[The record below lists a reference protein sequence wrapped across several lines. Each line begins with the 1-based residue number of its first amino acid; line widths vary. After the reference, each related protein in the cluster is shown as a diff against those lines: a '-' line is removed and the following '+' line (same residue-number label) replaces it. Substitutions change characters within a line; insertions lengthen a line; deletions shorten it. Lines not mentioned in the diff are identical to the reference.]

1 MTTFFVTY
9 GQTKWDKTLD
19 KADAYY
25 KVGDY
30 RKSIK
35 TLTKFNKKVTKALGV
50 DHDYIM
56 RYNLQMAKNSL
67 ASGFLED
74 FTSRINETVAKS
86 SIKFGSNTVE
96 HAKVLL
102 DAAQLYTI
110 YGNYLTAKNYVYNA
124 KNTLESSGK
133 IEDNLSAKIQL
144 TTAEIYSGQGFYNK
158 ALSYINEIDQYFSGR
173 AFAKETYVDASS
185 GKLKTKK
192 LDPKEVQDRLG
203 DYATLLILKAETM
216 GKQGDVFNADPL
228 FAKNSFWIKKN
239 LGSQHIKY
247 IENNYLWGKMLEA
260 NGVLDLKDAVKEASF
275 EKSLSLIK
283 KGYAASHYLA
293 FDIYESLMKNY
304 LYRGENGKYRTISN
318 EYEKIIKKHF
328 KKSSIHYITLNTIEF
343 NTKLDKQKTSK
354 LQAKAGSL
362 LTSHSGIPKYHKK
375 RIEVLDFL
383 VKVAITNKNYKHGE
397 SYLLDLLEV
406 KRNLFGDLSPEYH
419 LSKIKLGNFYL
430 DFTGK
435 FKEAGEIYDTSF
447 QEIIKKEI
455 DIKHVDYFEILNHMA
470 IYYEQSDE
478 YEKASEILNSAL
490 TAAQAKYEK
499 LDIAYGIELDRIASL
514 KLKIGE
520 YEEAEKYIENAISI
534 LKDHRKDDKDVIHY
548 IKSLET
554 KARYEAIK
562 GDFEE
567 AENIINTSQKLLKK
581 ADSKV
586 GYNEL
591 ASQEELASLDI
602 ALGKYSSTDKIL
614 TNILRTYEKL
624 YGKESRN
631 IIRPLIDYGK
641 LKLINGDYT
650 EAEKIARRANNIAIA
665 IFGEH
670 STKTAS
676 TYILL
681 AEITTTLGDYDKA
694 YDYISKAIP
703 IQEAAFG
710 REHVEVAKSISQQGL
725 ILFYQGGFNDKAER
739 LMRESMSIIAQKLGG
754 NNPMYAEGLKDLA
767 TVAIAQKKYDDAFN
781 SLELAEKI
789 WVSKIGKHNNINAA
803 EIYLLTG
810 DLYYHQYNYAR
821 AEEYYEKAKQ
831 LYTKFFNIQHPDYV
845 KVISKLSKVYY
856 MKGESKKA
864 ENTINEAIDS
874 YNLFIKNY
882 FPSLSERE
890 KTKFWNT
897 IKHDFEFF
905 NSIAL
910 SHTTEDKKLMEKVY
924 NNALTTK
931 ALLLNTSI
939 KIRHNILASGDKELI
954 ENYDKWLANKELLTQ
969 ALSMNEEQLVENGI
983 NSSQL
988 ANEVELL
995 EKDLSEKSDAFKIDD
1010 SLITWENIRESL
1022 SPNEVA
1028 IEMIRFRH
1036 FDHVF
1041 TDSVIYAVL
1050 YLKNE
1055 KETPRPGVSLI
1066 TNGKNLEQRYFKS
1079 YRNSIIY
1086 KIEDKHS
1093 NEVYWMPIK
1102 KIAGNYATIYL
1113 SADGV
1118 YNQINLEAIPTSS
1131 GKYVLDDSNIVL
1143 VSNTRDIY
1151 YNKSEQKSRI
1161 SDNRALMF
1169 GNPDFYLSASATNKI
1184 ATLPGTKKEIDE
1196 LKNLLLRKGWIAQ
1209 DYMNESAREDQLKL
1223 IDNPKVFHIATHGF
1237 FRGSGDMLKQES
1249 SLNINKNKV
1258 YDNPLLRTGLL
1269 LTGAGDILDKTKSN
1283 YNTESGILT
1292 AYEAMN
1298 LNLDNTELV
1307 VLSACETG
1315 LGDLEV
1321 GEGVYGLQRAF
1332 LVAGAKTLIMSMFKV
1347 DDNATQKLMINFYR
1361 KWLETGQMRQSFID
1375 AKKEVRNE
1383 FHEPIY
1389 WGSFIMIGME

>member
-1 MTTFFVTY
+1 MTTFFITY

-25 KVGDY
+25 EIGDY
-30 RKSIK
+30 GKSIK
-35 TLTKFNKKVTKALGV
+35 TLAKFNKKATKTIGS
-50 DHDYIM
+50 DHDYLM
-56 RYNLQMAKNSL
+56 RYNLQVAKNSL

-74 FTSRINETVAKS
+74 FTSKISETVTNS
-86 SIKFGSNTVE
+86 SIKFRENTTR
-96 HAKVLL
+96 HARVLL
-102 DAAQLYTI
+102 DAAQFYTI
-110 YGNYLTAKNYVYNA
+110 YGNYLIAEKYVYEA

-144 TTAEIYSGQGFYNK
+144 TTAKIYSGQGFYNK
-158 ALSYINEIDQYFSGR
+158 ALSYIDEIEQYFSGR
-173 AFAKETYVDASS
+173 ATSKETYIDANS
-185 GKLKTKK
+185 GKLKTRK

-203 DYATLLILKAETM
+203 DYAALLILKAETM
-216 GKQGDVFNADPL
+216 GKQGDIFKADPE

-239 LGSQHIKY
+239 LGSQHIKN

-275 EKSLSLIK
+275 ERSLSLIK
-283 KGYAASHYLA
+283 KGYSASHYLA

-304 LYRGENGKYRTISN
+304 LYRGENGKYKAISN
-318 EYEKIIKKHF
+318 EYEKIIKKYF
-328 KKSSIHYITLNTIEF
+328 KKTSIHYITLSTIEF
-343 NTKLDKQKTSK
+343 NSKLDKQKTSK

-362 LTSHSGIPKYHKK
+362 LTSHSGIPDYHKK

-383 VKVAITNKNYKHGE
+383 VRVAIANKNYKHAE
-397 SYLLDLLEV
+397 SYMVDLLEV
-406 KRNLFGDLSPEYH
+406 KRNLFGDSSPEYH

-430 DFTGK
+430 DFTSK
-435 FKEAGEIYDTSF
+435 FKEAGEIYNTSF
-447 QEIIKKEI
+447 KGIIEKEI
-455 DIKHVDYFEILNHMA
+455 DIKHLDYLEILNHMA

-478 YEKASEILNSAL
+478 YKKASEILNSAL
-490 TAAQAKYEK
+490 TASQAKYEK
-499 LDIAYGIELDRIASL
+499 SDIAYGIELDRIAGL

-520 YEEAEKYIENAISI
+520 YDEAEKNIENAISI
-534 LKDHRKDDKDVIHY
+534 LRNHRKNDKDVIHY

-554 KARYEAIK
+554 KAKYEAIK
-562 GDFEE
+562 GDFDE
-567 AENIINTSQKLLKK
+567 ADNHIRAAQKLLKK
-581 ADSKV
+581 TDSKV

-602 ALGKYSSTDKIL
+602 ALGKYSATEKIL
-614 TNILRTYEKL
+614 TNIISTYEKL

-631 IIRPLIDYGK
+631 IISPLIDFGQ
-641 LKLINGDYT
+641 LKLITGDYT
-650 EAEKIARRANNIAIA
+650 EAEKIARRANSIALS
-665 IFGEH
+665 IFGEQ

-676 TYILL
+676 TYIFL
-681 AEITTTLGDYDKA
+681 AEITTTLGDYEKA
-694 YDYISKAIP
+694 YEYISKAILV
-703 IQEAAFG
+703 QQATFG
-710 REHVEVAKSISQQGL
+710 SDHVEVAKSLGQQGL

-739 LMRESMSIIAQKLGG
+739 LLRESISIISQNLGK

-767 TVAIAQKKYDDAFN
+767 TVAIAQEKYDDAFN

-789 WVSKIGKHNNINAA
+789 WISKIGKRNNINAA

-810 DLYYHQYNYAR
+810 DLYYHQYNYDR
-821 AEEYYEKAKQ
+821 AEEFYEKAKK
-831 LYTKFFNIQHPDYV
+831 LYDIFFNDKHPDYV

-856 MKGESKKA
+856 MKGETKKA

-882 FPSLSERE
+882 FPALSERE

-905 NSIAL
+905 NAIAL
-910 SHTTEDKKLMEKVY
+910 SHTTENKKLMEKVF

-931 ALLLNTSI
+931 ALLLSSSI
-939 KIRHNILASGDKELI
+939 KIRQTILSSKDEELI
-954 ENYDKWLANKELLTQ
+954 RNYEKWLENKDLLTQ
-969 ALSMNEEQLVENGI
+969 ALSMNEEQLTANSI
-983 NSSQL
+983 NPSQL

-995 EKDLSEKSDAFKIDD
+995 EKELSEKSDAFKIDD
-1010 SLITWENIRESL
+1010 SQITWENIRESL
-1022 SPNEVA
+1022 SSNEVA
-1028 IEMIRFRH
+1028 IEMVRFRH

-1041 TDSVIYAVL
+1041 TDSVIYAAL
-1050 YLKNE
+1050 YVKNG
-1055 KETPRPGVSLI
+1055 KETPQPSVSLI
-1066 TNGKNLEQRYFKS
+1066 TNGKDLEHKYFKS
-1079 YRNSIIY
+1079 YRNSIIF
-1086 KIEDKHS
+1086 KIPDKYS
-1093 NEVYWMPIK
+1093 KEVYWEPIK
-1102 KIAGNYATIYL
+1102 KIAGNQTTIYL

-1118 YNQINLEAIPTSS
+1118 YNQINLETIPTAEN
-1131 GKYVLDDSNIVL
+1131 KYVLDNSYIVL
-1143 VSNTRDIY
+1143 VSNTKDIY
-1151 YNKSEQKSRI
+1151 LNKTKTESEK

-1169 GNPDFYLSASATNKI
+1169 GNPDFYLSANATHSI
-1184 ATLPGTKKEIDE
+1184 ANLPGTKKEINE
-1196 LKNLLLRKGWIAQ
+1196 LKDLLLKKGWIAQ
-1209 DYMNESAREDQLKL
+1209 DYMGLSAREDQLKL
-1223 IDNPKVFHIATHGF
+1223 IDNPRVFHIATHGF
-1237 FRGSGDMLKQES
+1237 FRGSDDMLAQEN
-1249 SLNINKNKV
+1249 SLNINQNKA

-1269 LTGAGDILDKTKSN
+1269 LTGAGDILDKTKTN

-1292 AYEAMN
+1292 AYEAMS
-1298 LNLDNTELV
+1298 LNLDQTELV

-1315 LGDLEV
+1315 LGDLQV

-1347 DDNATQKLMINFYR
+1347 DDDATQKLMINFYR

-1383 FHEPIY
+1383 YQEPLY